1 MTKEKSRLR
10 TVGRVIGAVF
20 AVLVIIVLVGPF
32 LVPVRDLENLVS
44 ARALA
49 RPDSVFV
56 NVPFSGTD
64 GVEMHYVERSS
75 DMYRSETSRTFVL
88 LHGSMFS
95 LSTWDGFAGG
105 LSEYGRVIAYDQI
118 PYGLSEKLQ
127 EGDWDGQNPYEQ
139 SAAVARLV
147 AFLDALGLDRVTLVG
162 HSYGGTLA
170 TRAAIEHPDRVAAL
184 VLVAPAVYAS
194 DSMPGWLLQTPQLQ
208 RLGPLLARSLA
219 TSETFFRM
227 CYADPDEWTAEKAAA
242 TTVHTSVAGWDGA
255 LWAYL
260 QAWNNADTTWVD
272 RLSSIGVPTLVIA
285 GAEDAVVPV
294 EDSQRVAEQ
303 IPGAEYTELES
314 IGHMVHEEAPL
325 RTTETI
331 ASWLGDAQ

>member
-1 MTKEKSRLR
+1 MKREKSKLR
-10 TVGRVIGAVF
+10 TVARVIGAVVT
-20 AVLVIIVLVGPF
+20 VLVILVLVGPF
-32 LVPVRDLENLVS
+32 LVPVRDPENLVPVYD
-44 ARALA
+44 LA

-64 GVEMHYVERSS
+64 GIEIHYVERSS
-75 DMYRSETSRTFVL
+75 DAFRSDAPRTFVL

-95 LSTWDGFAGG
+95 LSTWDGIAGR

-127 EGDWDGQNPYEQ
+127 EDDWDGHNPYEQ

-147 AFLDALGLDRVTLVG
+147 VFLDALGLDRVTLVG

-170 TRAAIEHPDRVAAL
+170 TRAAIEYPDRVEAL
-184 VLVAPAVYAS
+184 VLVAPAVYSS

-208 RLGPLLARSLA
+208 RVGPLLARSLA
-219 TSETFFRM
+219 TSESFFRM

-242 TTVHTSVAGWDGA
+242 TTVHTGVAGWDSA

-260 QAWNNADTTWVD
+260 QAWNDADTVWVD
-272 RLSSIGVPTLVIA
+272 LLSSITVPTLVIA
-285 GAEDAVVPV
+285 GAVDAVIPV
-294 EDSQRVAEQ
+294 EDSRRVAEQ
-303 IPGAEYTELES
+303 IPCAAYTELAS
-314 IGHMVHEEAPL
+314 IGHMVHEEAPQ

-331 ASWLGDAQ
+331 ASWLGDGQ

>member
-1 MTKEKSRLR
+1 
-10 TVGRVIGAVF
+10 VIGIVF
-20 AVLVIIVLVGPF
+20 AVLVILALVGPF

-44 ARALA
+44 ARDIA
-49 RPDSVFV
+49 RPDSVFL

-64 GVEMHYVERSS
+64 GIEMHYVERSPDTALRGMS
-75 DMYRSETSRTFVL
+75 RRDTSRTFVL

-95 LSTWDGFAGG
+95 LSTWDGIAGG

-170 TRAAIEHPDRVAAL
+170 TRAAIEYPDRVEAL

-219 TSETFFRM
+219 TSESFFRM

-260 QAWNNADTTWVD
+260 QAWNDADTTWID
-272 RLSSIGVPTLVIA
+272 RLSSIAVPTLVIA
-285 GAEDAVVPV
+285 GAVDAVIPV
-294 EDSQRVAEQ
+294 EDSQKVAEQ

-314 IGHMVHEEAPL
+314 IGHMVHEEAPQ
-325 RTTETI
+325 RMTETI
-331 ASWLGDAQ
+331 ASWLGVGP